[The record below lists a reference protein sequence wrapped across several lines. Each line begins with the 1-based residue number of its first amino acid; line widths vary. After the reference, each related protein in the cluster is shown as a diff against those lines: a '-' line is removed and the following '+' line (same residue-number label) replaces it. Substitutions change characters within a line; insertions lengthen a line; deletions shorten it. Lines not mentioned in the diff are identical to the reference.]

1 MINNTREKTQKTEC
15 VQHKQSPKPGVNFW
29 CTERG
34 AISTSQVPLWFFVIM
49 VKLQLM
55 HLYVFSEVEVSERD
69 WNQGLGYSDLI
80 KHYRIYVAPMTM
92 DMFRNTFLSSFMT
105 YHRSYGK
112 SNTTGAISESGTDWP
127 SKALEFMGW
136 ILSFLSSVF
145 RPLSVFLFYFIWPL
159 YCLSF
164 NLRCLITS
172 LVSSNL
178 SFFSGVT
185 PVLNPLHSKYE

>member
-92 DMFRNTFLSSFMT
+92 DMFAIPSCPHSWLITEVMERVTRPVPLVNQELIDLPKLLSSWAE
-105 YHRSYGK
+105 Y
-112 SNTTGAISESGTDWP
+112 
-127 SKALEFMGW
+127 
-136 ILSFLSSVF
+136 
-145 RPLSVFLFYFIWPL
+145 
-159 YCLSF
+159 
-164 NLRCLITS
+164 
-172 LVSSNL
+172 
-178 SFFSGVT
+178 
-185 PVLNPLHSKYE
+185 